1 MRTGATEKSARNTK
15 RRFRRWWE
23 KTDTVLAPWTIV
35 AAESKRF
42 ARIKVLETVI
52 QRVEAALG

>member
-1 MRTGATEKSARNTK
+1 MVQ
-15 RRFRRWWE
+15 
-23 KTDTVLAPWTIV
+23 KTDTVLSPWTLV